1 VARAAHP
8 VLSMEAIRKNDPKLQ
23 ELSAVLGEWHRMLG
37 PERVTAAEV
46 IQAAIKRDPVDLT
59 EFVHPEFREALL
71 AVDGQGGAI
80 NSRKLGKW
88 LSANRDR
95 IVEVSLFDSLLS
107 TPALTCGKYASNE
120 VIHGTCGGFWW
131 VWVGYFRFPAAIVRA
146 TVSPEQGVITHP
158 NPPKPTRASP
168 DGGPQ
173 SQLCLSNKLTSQAV
187 RPRPAQPRPG
197 MLKKLERGGI
207 AGYCIHFDDHG
218 KAGSG
223 LLASSTGRIPSS

>member
-1 VARAAHP
+1 MFEQWSGSIRSALMWLGLPDP

-71 AVDGQGGAI
+71 AVAGQGGAI

-95 IVEVSLFDSLLS
+95 IVEGF
-107 TPALTCGKYASNE
+107 
-120 VIHGTCGGFWW
+120 VIRQPSEHAGTN
-131 VWVGYFRFPAAIVRA
+131 VWQVCK
-146 TVSPEQGVITHP
+146 Q
-158 NPPKPTRASP
+158 
-168 DGGPQ
+168 
-173 SQLCLSNKLTSQAV
+173 
-187 RPRPAQPRPG
+187 
-197 MLKKLERGGI
+197 
-207 AGYCIHFDDHG
+207 
-218 KAGSG
+218 
-223 LLASSTGRIPSS
+223 